1 MTEAEKEA
9 LLRCALFAGI
19 APDGIGE
26 LLSRLRARER
36 RYGRGEALWLTGDR
50 VTECAVILSG
60 AVRAES
66 LSASGERSL
75 TAVHGPGALV
85 GDVLM
90 ASQNGKSPVDVIAAQ
105 DTAALLL
112 PYRAVMASQESG
124 AARLRENLLGEIA
137 EKYWRLRRRTEYLAR
152 RSLRGRI
159 AAYLL
164 DAAADAGGNTVALAM
179 RREDLADYLGANR
192 SALCRELSR
201 LRAEGSIDCRRER
214 IILQNTAAL
223 AQYAAAEHRSGTP

>member
-1 MTEAEKEA
+1 M
-9 LLRCALFAGI
+9 
-19 APDGIGE
+19 
-26 LLSRLRARER
+26 
-36 RYGRGEALWLTGDR
+36 
-50 VTECAVILSG
+50 
-60 AVRAES
+60 
-66 LSASGERSL
+66 
-75 TAVHGPGALV
+75 
-85 GDVLM
+85 
-90 ASQNGKSPVDVIAAQ
+90 DVIAAQ

-164 DAAADAGGNTVALAM
+164 DAAADAGENAVTLAM